1 MAKKISTKSRIIEA
15 AWKLFRAKGYEET
28 TIEDIIALSGTSKGT
43 FYHYFAGK
51 DALLSSLSDLFDS
64 YYEELYP
71 SLPKDMNRVD
81 MLIDLC
87 QKVHQMIGEEIQL
100 NVLAYLYS
108 SQVVTKGNRH
118 LLDQNRFYYQ
128 MIREI
133 VEDGFRRGEIRS
145 DLTVAEVSRIYS
157 MCERA
162 IIYDYCICD
171 GAVDLGEYTT
181 KTIPILLAGLR
192 A

>member
-181 KTIPILLAGLR
+181 KMIPILLAGLR

>member
-81 MLIDLC
+81 MLIELC
-87 QKVHQMIGEEIQL
+87 QRVHQMIGEEIQL

-145 DLTVAEVSRIYS
+145 DLTTAEVSRIYS

-171 GAVDLGEYTT
+171 GAVDLGKYTT
-181 KTIPILLAGLR
+181 KMIPILLAGLR

>member
-1 MAKKISTKSRIIEA
+1 MAKKTSTKNRIVEA
-15 AWKLFRAKGYEET
+15 AWKLFRAKGYDET
-28 TIEDIIALSGTSKGT
+28 TIEDIIALSDTSKGT

-71 SLPKDMNRVD
+71 ALPTDMNRVD
-81 MLIDLC
+81 MLITLC
-87 QKVHQMIGEEIQL
+87 QKVHRMIGEEIQL
-100 NVLAYLYS
+100 NILSYLYS
-108 SQVVTKGNRH
+108 SQVITKGNRH
-118 LLDQNRFYYQ
+118 LLDQNRFYYR
-128 MIREI
+128 MIHEI
-133 VEDGFRRGEIRS
+133 AEEGFRRKEIRE
-145 DLTVAEVSRIYS
+145 DLTVSEVARIFS

-171 GAVDLGEYTT
+171 GSIDLGDYTDRM
-181 KTIPILLAGLR
+181 IPILLEGLR